1 MSEQRI
7 LKWLKISYPSYCLTV
22 QCVFLTK
29 KIQSCQTIVDK
40 DFRQSE
46 RKKCVTDV
54 GSLGVAYFVIIKRNI
69 KLTDRNL
76 LCKLIQRR
84 HKVRSF

>member
-40 DFRQSE
+40 AFRQSE
-46 RKKCVTDV
+46 RKEMRDRCWQSRS
-54 GSLGVAYFVIIKRNI
+54 SLFCYYK
-69 KLTDRNL
+69 KEY
-76 LCKLIQRR
+76 
-84 HKVRSF
+84 